1 VAAQWLHLQ
10 SKPFGG
16 RGPLILPPSRIVPSL
31 CNKQK
36 HCHFGHPDS
45 RIEAAVKQKPFN
57 RDLAKDNPERFFES
71 PQQIVEETL
80 LTRGEKI
87 ATLNR
92 WRQTILEELSA
103 SGEGM
108 RTHGVS
114 TDRSRLLGQIEQA
127 KAELAKM
134 SDD

>member
-1 VAAQWLHLQ
+1 M
-10 SKPFGG
+10 
-16 RGPLILPPSRIVPSL
+16 
-31 CNKQK
+31 
-36 HCHFGHPDS
+36 
-45 RIEAAVKQKPFN
+45 KQKPFN
-57 RDLAKDNPERFFES
+57 RDLAKDNPDRFFKS
-71 PQQIVEETL
+71 PQQIVDEKL

-108 RTHGVS
+108 RTHGIS
-114 TDRSRLLGQIEQA
+114 SDRSRLLAQIEDA
-127 KAELAKM
+127 RAALAKM

>member
-1 VAAQWLHLQ
+1 LANL
-10 SKPFGG
+10 
-16 RGPLILPPSRIVPSL
+16 
-31 CNKQK
+31 
-36 HCHFGHPDS
+36 DS
-45 RIEAAVKQKPFN
+45 HIEAAVTQKPFN
-57 RDLAKDNPERFFES
+57 RHVAKDNPDRFFES
-71 PQQIVEETL
+71 PQQIVDEKL

-92 WRQTILEELSA
+92 WRQTIIEELGA

-114 TDRSRLLGQIEQA
+114 SDRSHLLGQIELA
-127 KAELAKM
+127 RAALAKT

>member
-1 VAAQWLHLQ
+1 M
-10 SKPFGG
+10 
-16 RGPLILPPSRIVPSL
+16 
-31 CNKQK
+31 
-36 HCHFGHPDS
+36 
-45 RIEAAVKQKPFN
+45 QKPFN
-57 RDLAKDNPERFFES
+57 RDLAKDNPNRFFES
-71 PQQIVEETL
+71 PQQIVEEKL

-92 WRQTILEELSA
+92 WRQTIIEELGA

-114 TDRSRLLGQIEQA
+114 SDRSRLLGQIEHA
-127 KAELAKM
+127 RAALGKT